1 MLNRRTL
8 LQWIGA
14 LAATRP
20 WTRVWA
26 SAQRPGAARASA
38 FSVAQTAALAGI
50 AEVVL
55 PTALTPSD
63 RDGVVRRFVAWHDH
77 YTPGADMGHGY
88 GNSTLRA
95 PSGPAVVSRY
105 AAQFTSL
112 DDAAKAAGARVF
124 ALAPLAVRRTIVEH
138 ALNTPQPLSR
148 LPPRPTGA
156 NLVADLTGFYFNSAA
171 ASDLAYHAKIL
182 RDQCRG
188 LDGSDRAPAA
198 LGR

>member
-1 MLNRRTL
+1 MLNRRTV

-26 SAQRPGAARASA
+26 STQRSGAARASA
-38 FSVAQTAALAGI
+38 FTVAQTAALSGI

-55 PTALTPSD
+55 PTALTPAD
-63 RDGVVRRFVAWHDH
+63 RDGVVRRFVAWHDN
-77 YTPGADMGHGY
+77 YKAGADMGHGY

-95 PSGPAVVSRY
+95 PSGPAVVGRY
-105 AAQFTSL
+105 AGQFTQL

-124 ALAPLAVRRTIVEH
+124 ALAPLAARRTIVES
-138 ALNTPQPLSR
+138 ALGTLNR
-148 LPPRPTGA
+148 LPQRPTGA
-156 NLVADLTGFYFNSAA
+156 NLVADFTGFYFNSSAA
-171 ASDLAYHAKIL
+171 TDLAYNAQIL

-198 LGR
+198 LGK